1 MPSREII
8 QIHIGQAGVQIAN
21 ACWELYCLEHGIT
34 VDGKLY
40 QHSSSDDSYSPFFS
54 LTAAGK
60 AVPRTIMIDLEP
72 TVIDEIRTNYYRHLF
87 HPSTLLTGKEDAA
100 NNYARGK
107 YGIGTEMLDLAL
119 DRTRL
124 LADDCHRLQV
134 KGQKTQ
140 IYLKNIV

>member
-1 MPSREII
+1 MPNREII

-34 VDGKLY
+34 VDGTLY
-40 QHSSSDDSYSPFFS
+40 EENASDNSYSPFFS
-54 LTAAGK
+54 ITPSGQ
-60 AVPRTIMIDLEP
+60 AVPRTVMIDLEP

-107 YGIGTEMLDLAL
+107 YGIGTEMLELAL

-124 LADDCHRLQV
+124 VAENCSSLQV
-134 KGQKTQ
+134 RA
-140 IYLKNIV
+140 IIVLHFFLN

>member
-1 MPSREII
+1 MPNKEII

-34 VDGKLY
+34 VDGHIY
-40 QHSSSDDSYSPFFS
+40 EETNTDNSFSPFFS
-54 LTAAGK
+54 ITETGQ
-60 AVPRTIMIDLEP
+60 AVPRTLMIDLEP

-87 HPSTLLTGKEDAA
+87 HPSTLLSGKEDAA
-100 NNYARGK
+100 SNYARGK

-124 LADDCHRLQV
+124 LAEDCGRLQV
-134 KGQKTQ
+134 GKFITQ
-140 IYLKNIV
+140 LKI

>member
-1 MPSREII
+1 
-8 QIHIGQAGVQIAN
+8 
-21 ACWELYCLEHGIT
+21 
-34 VDGKLY
+34 
-40 QHSSSDDSYSPFFS
+40 
-54 LTAAGK
+54 
-60 AVPRTIMIDLEP
+60 MIDLEP

-124 LADDCHRLQV
+124 VAENCSSLQV
-134 KGQKTQ
+134 GAAVAGVEEYNKYQNEIIQ
-140 IYLKNIV
+140 IGVSKIL